1 MLKNYWYIACP
12 SASVGRRPL
21 AVQVLSHNLVLF
33 RTGDGSPAALEDR
46 CAHRGMP
53 LAGGRVE
60 HGALQ
65 CPYHG
70 WCYDESGKAVR
81 MPSVPRHDSY
91 LPDASIA
98 AFKCV
103 EQDGYIWVCLG
114 SNPAQELPPAF
125 AHLGEPGWTS
135 FRMYNRFEAPV
146 ESCLENF
153 LDCPHA
159 TFVHRH
165 WFRTPSHREVRCSVR
180 ALDDGAV
187 AQYFDEPREK
197 SLVWSLLTPARGEM
211 QHTDRYIAPSTT
223 RVDYRFAE
231 DRRYIVTS
239 FCTAVTDKL
248 TDVYTVITFRYGI
261 WGPLMRLYFEPLS
274 HRIIAQD
281 VSTLKQQH
289 INLDKHENRS
299 FRVIEQDVLLPHIRR
314 WRRSLESG
322 SLPTGK
328 AEAYDVQI
336 VI

>member
-1 MLKNYWYIACP
+1 
-12 SASVGRRPL
+12 
-21 AVQVLSHNLVLF
+21 
-33 RTGDGSPAALEDR
+33 
-46 CAHRGMP
+46 
-53 LAGGRVE
+53 
-60 HGALQ
+60 
-65 CPYHG
+65 
-70 WCYDESGKAVR
+70 
-81 MPSVPRHDSY
+81 
-91 LPDASIA
+91 
-98 AFKCV
+98 
-103 EQDGYIWVCLG
+103 
-114 SNPAQELPPAF
+114 
-125 AHLGEPGWTS
+125 
-135 FRMYNRFEAPV
+135 
-146 ESCLENF
+146 
-153 LDCPHA
+153 
-159 TFVHRH
+159 
-165 WFRTPSHREVRCSVR
+165 
-180 ALDDGAV
+180 
-187 AQYFDEPREK
+187 
-197 SLVWSLLTPARGEM
+197 M

-289 INLDKHENRS
+289 LNLDKHENRS

-322 SLPTGK
+322 SLPSGK